1 MNNHKTATA
10 MISQQPDDL
19 HRLLADAIQDMP
31 PAQLLEF
38 VTRSLSVDTLDQLF
52 ADNEL
57 ARARI
62 AKYRSTTLEAL
73 EALRTHLLIALH
85 THTEQD

>member
-1 MNNHKTATA
+1 MKNQKTSTA
-10 MISQQPDDL
+10 MISQSSDDL
-19 HRLLADAIQDMP
+19 HRLLADAIEDMP
-31 PAQLLEF
+31 PTQLLEF
-38 VTRSLSVDTLDQLF
+38 VTRSLPVDTLDQLF

-62 AKYRSTTLEAL
+62 AKYRNTTLEAL

-85 THTEQD
+85 TRAGQD